1 MKSARY
7 LALLFLLTCAPACA
21 YEVEIGS
28 TLVCDTQKQVERFVQ
43 IFDQNLEAAIS
54 IVNTE
59 ENNPTACAMVD
70 IAYVQGRQLGIARS
84 TSHTFQIIPI
94 VVVATNTP
102 SGYRLVEPV
111 PVPFLMLVE
120 IRELAV

>member
-1 MKSARY
+1 MKIARY
-7 LALLFLLTCAPACA
+7 LALLFSLNCVPARA

-28 TLVCDTQKQVERFVQ
+28 VLVCDTQKQVERFVQ

-54 IVNTE
+54 VVNTE

-70 IAYVQGRQLGIARS
+70 IAYVQGRQLGMARS
-84 TSHTFQIIPI
+84 ASHTFKIIPV

-102 SGYRLVEPV
+102 SGYRPVEPT
-111 PVPFLMLVE
+111 PSLMLAE
-120 IRELAV
+120 IREFAV

>member
-1 MKSARY
+1 MKIARY
-7 LALLFLLTCAPACA
+7 LALLFLLNCVPAHA

-28 TLVCDTQKQVERFVQ
+28 VLVCDTQKQVERFVQ

-59 ENNPTACAMVD
+59 ENSPTACAMVD
-70 IAYVQGRQLGIARS
+70 IAYVQGRQLGMARS
-84 TSHTFQIIPI
+84 TSHTFKIIPV

-102 SGYRLVEPV
+102 SGYRPVEPT
-111 PVPFLMLVE
+111 PSLMLVE
-120 IRELAV
+120 IREFAV